1 MPTLEF
7 KLPDVGE
14 GVAEAEIAGW
24 HVKPGDTIKEDQ
36 PFVDVMTDK
45 ATVEITS
52 PFTGQVRAI
61 HFEPG
66 ARVAIGSI
74 IAVFDIGEAGGTVA
88 SETSSNNAAT
98 ASNDQPHP
106 AAPIPSRDTST
117 RVDPP
122 APTRVRPLT
131 SPALRRRAKE
141 LGVSLDQVTG
151 SGRRGR
157 ITRKD
162 LEAHVAQ
169 VTAPSSVVA
178 RQSQPQPQNEF
189 EEIKVIGLR
198 RQIAERM
205 SIAKRRIPHFSYI
218 EEVDVTELERL
229 RQQLNA
235 QHADRPKLTV
245 LPFLIRALVRTL
257 PSFPQMNA
265 TFDDDGGII
274 RRHRAV
280 HVGVATQTP
289 QGLLVPVLRN
299 AERLDLWN
307 AARTIAAN
315 ATVARSG
322 KAARDLLTGSTITV
336 TSLGALGGLATTP
349 VINYPEVAIVGPNK
363 IIERPVVMQGTIAI
377 RRMMHLSSSFDH
389 RVVDGFDAA
398 EFIQSIKRLLE
409 TPALLFVEE
418 PASCEDN

>member
-24 HVKPGDTIKEDQ
+24 HVKPGDAIKEDQ

-52 PFTGQVRAI
+52 PFTGRVHAI

-66 ARVAIGSI
+66 TRVAIGST
-74 IAVFDIGEAGGTVA
+74 IAVFDIGETGGTVA
-88 SETSSNNAAT
+88 SETPSSDAAT
-98 ASNDQPHP
+98 ASNDQPQP
-106 AAPIPSRDTST
+106 AAPVASRDNFAQ
-117 RVDPP
+117 VDPP
-122 APTRVRPLT
+122 APTRERALT

-141 LGVSLDQVTG
+141 IGVSLEQVAG

-169 VTAPSSVVA
+169 AAATRSVIA
-178 RQSQPQPQNEF
+178 RESQPQNAF

-235 QHADRPKLTV
+235 LHADRPKLTV

-265 TFDDDGGII
+265 TFDDDAGII

-299 AERLDLWN
+299 AETLDLWN

-315 ATVARSG
+315 ATTARSG

-363 IIERPVVMQGTIAI
+363 IIERPVVIQGAIAI

-409 TPALLFVEE
+409 TPALLFIEE
-418 PASCEDN
+418 PQTS